1 MRKTIF
7 SILALSAALQVA
19 AQQKFTVDVY
29 LEGQDNHKLTLSYV
43 KNGARHSDT
52 AQRLPDGGLRFSGEV
67 AEPVMA
73 VMFNSHP
80 GSRFQ
85 MSSGGMFIPGPLM
98 EFVLEDG
105 KITIKGTSEKSF
117 LAIAK
122 GGKLNVEFAKL
133 HAPELPLIEKK
144 WEATKAGAIAYKAG
158 DTTKAAAYRKEGNEL
173 EEKKKVLRQAYIAK
187 NPGAFTSMY
196 LLSMMYEEYTPEE
209 YAKAYG
215 KLAGTWKHTF
225 YSKLI
230 SNKIESTKATAL
242 GMPAIDFTKKDING
256 NNFTLSSLKGKY
268 VLVDFWGSWC
278 GPCRASHPHM
288 RQLYDKYKSKGFE
301 IVGVSEEKTNTLES
315 AEKSWKSAVEKDGI
329 NWLHVMNNYGKQEF
343 DLVQKYGITGF
354 PTKYLID
361 PQGKI
366 IYKLVGGGKESE
378 DELDAK
384 LKEVIGE

>member
-29 LEGQDNHKLTLSYV
+29 LEGQDNHMLTLSYV

-215 KLAGTWKHTF
+215 KLAGT
-225 YSKLI
+225 
-230 SNKIESTKATAL
+230 
-242 GMPAIDFTKKDING
+242 
-256 NNFTLSSLKGKY
+256 
-268 VLVDFWGSWC
+268 
-278 GPCRASHPHM
+278 
-288 RQLYDKYKSKGFE
+288 
-301 IVGVSEEKTNTLES
+301 
-315 AEKSWKSAVEKDGI
+315 
-329 NWLHVMNNYGKQEF
+329 
-343 DLVQKYGITGF
+343 
-354 PTKYLID
+354 
-361 PQGKI
+361 
-366 IYKLVGGGKESE
+366 
-378 DELDAK
+378 
-384 LKEVIGE
+384 